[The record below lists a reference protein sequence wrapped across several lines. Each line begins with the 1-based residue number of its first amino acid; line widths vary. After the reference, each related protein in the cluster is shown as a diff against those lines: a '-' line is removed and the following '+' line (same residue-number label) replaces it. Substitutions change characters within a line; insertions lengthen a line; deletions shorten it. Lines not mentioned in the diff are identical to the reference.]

1 MKLDTRK
8 LVLLSLF
15 AALAYALMFFIR
27 IPVVPA
33 PPLNYEPKDVII
45 VIAGFL
51 FGPLAPLFIS
61 PVVSVVEMFTVSVT
75 GPWGLLMNVLSTCTF
90 ACTAAVLY
98 RWKRTLAGAAA
109 GLAAGGLLSTGF
121 MLLWN
126 YFVVPIY
133 LGCPRA
139 AVADMLVPVFLPFN
153 LLKNGLNTG
162 FALLLYKPARL
173 ALSRARLTP
182 ATTRPPAR
190 KASVGVMAASALL
203 IVSCVLWILAW
214 RGVI

>member
-8 LVLLSLF
+8 IALFSMF

-27 IPVVPA
+27 IPIVPM
-33 PPLNYEPKDVII
+33 PPLNYEPKDAII

-51 FGPLAPLFIS
+51 FGPMAPLFIS
-61 PVVSVVEMFTVSVT
+61 PVVSLVEMFTVSVT
-75 GPWGLLMNVLSTCTF
+75 GPWGLLMNVLSTCAF

-109 GLAAGGLLSTGF
+109 GLIIGGLFSTGF

-126 YFVVPIY
+126 YFVVPYY
-133 LGCPRA
+133 LGYPRA
-139 AVADMLVPVFLPFN
+139 AVAEMLIPVFLPFN

-162 FALLLYKPARL
+162 FTLLLYKPARL
-173 ALSRARLTP
+173 ALSRARLMPEISRP
-182 ATTRPPAR
+182 AGRNVSA
-190 KASVGVMAASALL
+190 GVMIASLLL
-203 IVSCVLWILAW
+203 IVSCVLWILTW
-214 RGVI
+214 RRIL